1 MHRWD
6 SNNQTFPMCGS
17 SGNAFSEDLFLNQYL
32 DRSTNYVKEE
42 SQILNIN
49 VRSIL
54 YGNAFLV
61 LL

>member
-1 MHRWD
+1 M
-6 SNNQTFPMCGS
+6 SGS
-17 SGNAFSEDLFLNQYL
+17 SRNAFSEDLLLNQYL

-42 SQILNIN
+42 SQILNVN

-54 YGNAFLV
+54 YGNVFLV